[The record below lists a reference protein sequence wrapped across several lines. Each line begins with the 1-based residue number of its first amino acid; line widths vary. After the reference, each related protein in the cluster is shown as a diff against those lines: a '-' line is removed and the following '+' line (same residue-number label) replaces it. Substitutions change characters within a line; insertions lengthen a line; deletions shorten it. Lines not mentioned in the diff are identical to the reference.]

1 MNVNMA
7 FFENIKINS
16 IISNLENFM
25 EHKAF
30 RSLSK
35 MPYNT
40 LYEYEMKLRDAEVS
54 LILSQSTGSTIISM
68 RAIAKKSGVPIF
80 PLTAISSADDCLSVA
95 HKIWQKIEAL
105 DKASTGNLD
114 GLEYFNYLD
123 YIFFLAHA
131 LKKWE
136 GDNRQLFP
144 YKKLSDWTH
153 QVSMTYKNSFPCDP
167 EVAAKDVCKII
178 GENKLI
184 TRYIQN
190 WNSSSSNEIDDNIFL
205 GARVLIESSYDGV
218 SAFKQRN
225 F

>member
-1 MNVNMA
+1 MT
-7 FFENIKINS
+7 FFDNIKINS
-16 IISNLENFM
+16 IINVLEKFM

-30 RSLSK
+30 KSLSK

-40 LYEYEMKLRDAEVS
+40 MYEYEMKLRDAKVN
-54 LILSQSTGSTIISM
+54 LILSQSTGNTIISM
-68 RAIAKKSGVPIF
+68 TAVTMKSGVQIF
-80 PLTAISSADDCLSVA
+80 PQTRISSADECLNSA
-95 HKIWQKIEAL
+95 QAAWQKIVTL
-105 DKASTGNLD
+105 DKASSGSLD

-123 YIFFLAHA
+123 YVFFLAHA

-136 GDNRQLFP
+136 SDNQQIFP

-153 QVSMTYKNSFPCDP
+153 QVSITFKNSFPCDP

-184 TRYIQN
+184 SRYIQN
-190 WNSSSSNEIDDNIFL
+190 WNSSSSNDIDDNIFL
-205 GARVLIESSYDGV
+205 GARVLIESSYDGI

-225 F
+225 L